1 MVLIVA
7 WGYWESSR
15 VDSRGYNQ
23 LYSTKSI
30 LPLHSSNESLEL
42 VVKSVLLSFVA
53 TRAIMCCT
61 DTHMFRRE
69 RESFLFQSAVVAC
82 ARSAQAPT
90 CTTLPDQLGC
100 QNHLSFPFFLP
111 RVPRDGGSFWERSR
125 VGFSSTKPISF
136 WHQTKLFCLALSLS
150 QLVSHCVQPVCCCEE
165 EPRSSALHLTMP
177 KVLTNLKGL
186 TKTCLL
192 CI

>member
-1 MVLIVA
+1 MCFL
-7 WGYWESSR
+7 R
-15 VDSRGYNQ
+15 
-23 LYSTKSI
+23 
-30 LPLHSSNESLEL
+30 
-42 VVKSVLLSFVA
+42 A
-53 TRAIMCCT
+53 TRVIMCCT
-61 DTHMFRRE
+61 AYAHESEERVFCFSRR
-69 RESFLFQSAVVAC
+69 SLHVP
-82 ARSAQAPT
+82 ARHRRPHA
-90 CTTLPDQLGC
+90 LPCLVSWGVKII
-100 QNHLSFPFFLP
+100 LSFPFFLP